1 MRWWL
6 LLLSGVL
13 ARKLEFNESPFSKV
27 IQLLEGMK
35 KDLEKEAKED
45 QAENDKMESWCK
57 TAEENQTRI
66 ISESQTLLQTQTV
79 MVKEKTAMG
88 ERLTLELRHL
98 AQEIAANEATLSKA
112 EALRRD
118 QRKSFAEDEKS
129 LKDNIDAV
137 TQALSSFNGTALLQ
151 SRSQV
156 MARLRHVVES
166 NYAKL
171 KSKTTRGDRMLL
183 EDFLKERSD
192 GVSTGFLQGKAKVA
206 GPAET
211 VAGMLQAMVDDFST
225 DLKEEQDEDAKLE
238 KNYKALVAAKSK
250 EVTAGKD
257 QVTRKEQQK
266 ADAKQKVISGKEDIS
281 SATTSKVE
289 AEEFLST
296 AQAKCAKAKEG
307 FAGRSAARN
316 EELTAVGKA
325 LEVLTSEKAKSLGKK
340 GKNVTATSFL
350 QLASTPSS
358 AAAALAAAG
367 RRLGKQELVSLS
379 LRLKAGSFDKVKE
392 AIEGMMRAL
401 NQEQKDEVE
410 KNEACNKDF
419 EDNTGSTDEKTQQ
432 QEMTKGQIG
441 EWKQEIAAVESEI
454 SNLKGEVKD
463 LEEQKKAAT
472 ETRAKENSEFVSM
485 AADQRMTQ
493 KILVEAQTVLEK
505 IYEGVSLVQARSTR
519 ETVPGFAVMEMLKQ
533 CRKNAMRLGE
543 EALAADKDSREAFEK
558 LSGEI
563 EEELSSTSKDIGK
576 KSILKTNL
584 DSDMAEAKRK
594 MGLTEDELE
603 SLAETKSA
611 LHTSCDFVM
620 KNFEAT
626 QAARGAEIQALEQAK
641 AILP

>member
-1 MRWWL
+1 MRWWP

-27 IQLLEGMK
+27 VQLLEGMN

-118 QRKSFAEDEKS
+118 QRKSCAEDEKS

-238 KNYKALVAAKSK
+238 KSYKALVAAKSK

-257 QVTRKEQQK
+257 QVTRKEKQK

-281 SATTSKVE
+281 SATTSKAE

-325 LEVLTSEKAKSLGKK
+325 LEVLTSEKAKSLGK

-350 QLASTPSS
+350 QLASTPSTS
-358 AAAALAAAG
+358 AASAALAAAG

-401 NQEQKDEVE
+401 NQEQKDEAE

-419 EDNTGSTDEKTQQ
+419 EDNT
-432 QEMTKGQIG
+432 
-441 EWKQEIAAVESEI
+441 A
-454 SNLKGEVKD
+454 
-463 LEEQKKAAT
+463 
-472 ETRAKENSEFVSM
+472 RRRNS
-485 AADQRMTQ
+485 
-493 KILVEAQTVLEK
+493 
-505 IYEGVSLVQARSTR
+505 
-519 ETVPGFAVMEMLKQ
+519 
-533 CRKNAMRLGE
+533 
-543 EALAADKDSREAFEK
+543 
-558 LSGEI
+558 
-563 EEELSSTSKDIGK
+563 
-576 KSILKTNL
+576 
-584 DSDMAEAKRK
+584 KR
-594 MGLTEDELE
+594 
-603 SLAETKSA
+603 
-611 LHTSCDFVM
+611 
-620 KNFEAT
+620 
-626 QAARGAEIQALEQAK
+626 
-641 AILP
+641 

>member
-1 MRWWL
+1 M
-6 LLLSGVL
+6 LSGVL
-13 ARKLEFNESPFSKV
+13 ARKLDFDETPFSKV
-27 IQLLEGMK
+27 VQLLEGMK

-57 TAEENQTRI
+57 MAEENQTRI
-66 ISESQTLLQTQTV
+66 ISESETLLQTQTV

-88 ERLTLELRHL
+88 ERLTVELRHL
-98 AQEIAANEATLSKA
+98 AQEIAANEATLAKA
-112 EALRRD
+112 PVLRRD
-118 QRKSFAEDEKS
+118 QRKTFAEDEKS

-137 TQALSSFNGTALLQ
+137 TQALSSFNGTSLLQ

-156 MARLRHVVES
+156 MSRLRRVVES

-192 GVSTGFLQGKAKVA
+192 GFSGTGFLQGKAKVA

-211 VAGMLQAMVDDFST
+211 VAGMLQAMADDFST

-238 KNYKALVAAKSK
+238 KSYKALVAAKGK
-250 EVTAGKD
+250 EVTAGKE
-257 QVTRKEQQK
+257 QVTSKEQQK

-281 SATTSKVE
+281 SATTSKAE

-296 AQAKCAKAKEG
+296 AQAKCAKAQEG

-316 EELTAVGKA
+316 EELTAVGQA
-325 LEVLTSEKAKSLGKK
+325 VEVLSSEKAKTLGEKK
-340 GKNVTATSFL
+340 STSFL

-358 AAAALAAAG
+358 AAAAAALAATG

-419 EDNTGSTDEKTQQ
+419 EDNTASTDEKTQQ
-432 QEMTKGQIG
+432 QEMSKGQIG

-454 SNLKGEVKD
+454 SKLKGEVKD

-519 ETVPGFAVMEMLKQ
+519 QTVPGFAVMEMLKQ

-543 EALAADKDSREAFEK
+543 EALAADQDSREAFEK

-563 EEELSSTSKDIGK
+563 EEELSSTTKDIGK
-576 KSILKTNL
+576 KSIVKANL
-584 DSDMAEAKRK
+584 ESDVAEAKRR

-611 LHTSCDFVM
+611 LHKSCDFVV

-626 QAARGAEIQALEQAK
+626 QAAREAEIQALEQAK

>member
-1 MRWWL
+1 M
-6 LLLSGVL
+6 LSGVL
-13 ARKLEFNESPFSKV
+13 ARKLDFDETPFSKV
-27 IQLLEGMK
+27 VQLLEGMK

-57 TAEENQTRI
+57 MAEENQTRI
-66 ISESQTLLQTQTV
+66 ISESETLLQTQTV

-88 ERLTLELRHL
+88 ERLTVELRHL
-98 AQEIAANEATLSKA
+98 AQEIAANEATLAKA
-112 EALRRD
+112 AVLRRD
-118 QRKSFAEDEKS
+118 QRKTFAEDEKS

-137 TQALSSFNGTALLQ
+137 TQALSSFNGTSLLQ

-156 MARLRHVVES
+156 MSRLRRVVES

-192 GVSTGFLQGKAKVA
+192 GFSGTGFLQGKAKVA

-211 VAGMLQAMVDDFST
+211 VAGMLQAMADDFST

-238 KNYKALVAAKSK
+238 KSYKALVAAKGK
-250 EVTAGKD
+250 EVTAGKE
-257 QVTRKEQQK
+257 QVTSKEQQK

-281 SATTSKVE
+281 SATTSKAE

-296 AQAKCAKAKEG
+296 AQAKCAKAQEG

-316 EELTAVGKA
+316 EELTAVGQA
-325 LEVLTSEKAKSLGKK
+325 VEVLSSEKAKTLGEKK
-340 GKNVTATSFL
+340 STSFL

-358 AAAALAAAG
+358 AAAAAALAATG

-419 EDNTGSTDEKTQQ
+419 EDNTASTDEKTQQ
-432 QEMTKGQIG
+432 QEMSKGQIG

-454 SNLKGEVKD
+454 SKLKREVKD

-519 ETVPGFAVMEMLKQ
+519 QTVPGFAVMEMLKQ

-543 EALAADKDSREAFEK
+543 EALAADQDSREAFEK

-563 EEELSSTSKDIGK
+563 EEELSSTTKDIGK
-576 KSILKTNL
+576 KSIVKANL
-584 DSDMAEAKRK
+584 ESDVAEAKRR

-611 LHTSCDFVM
+611 LHKSCDFVV

-626 QAARGAEIQALEQAK
+626 QAAREAEIQALEQAK

>member
-1 MRWWL
+1 M
-6 LLLSGVL
+6 LSGVL
-13 ARKLEFNESPFSKV
+13 ARKLDFDETPFSKV
-27 IQLLEGMK
+27 VQLLEGMK

-57 TAEENQTRI
+57 MAEENQTRI
-66 ISESQTLLQTQTV
+66 ISESETLLQTQTV

-88 ERLTLELRHL
+88 ERLTVELRHL
-98 AQEIAANEATLSKA
+98 AQEIAANEATLAKA
-112 EALRRD
+112 PVLRRD
-118 QRKSFAEDEKS
+118 QRKTFAEDEKS

-137 TQALSSFNGTALLQ
+137 TQALSSFNGTSLLQ

-156 MARLRHVVES
+156 MSRLRRVVES

-192 GVSTGFLQGKAKVA
+192 GFSSTGFLQGKAKVA

-211 VAGMLQAMVDDFST
+211 VAGMLQAMADDFST

-238 KNYKALVAAKSK
+238 KSYKALVAAKGK
-250 EVTAGKD
+250 EVTAGKE
-257 QVTRKEQQK
+257 QVTSKEQQK

-281 SATTSKVE
+281 SATTSKAE

-296 AQAKCAKAKEG
+296 AQAKCAKAQEG

-316 EELTAVGKA
+316 EELTAVGQA
-325 LEVLTSEKAKSLGKK
+325 VEVLSSEKAKTLGEKK
-340 GKNVTATSFL
+340 STSFL

-358 AAAALAAAG
+358 AAAAAALAATG

-419 EDNTGSTDEKTQQ
+419 EDNTASTDEKTQQ
-432 QEMTKGQIG
+432 QEMSKGQIG

-454 SNLKGEVKD
+454 SKLKGEVKD

-519 ETVPGFAVMEMLKQ
+519 QTVPGFAVMEILKQ

-543 EALAADKDSREAFEK
+543 EALAADQDSREAFEK

-563 EEELSSTSKDIGK
+563 EEELSSTTKDIGK
-576 KSILKTNL
+576 KSIVKANL
-584 DSDMAEAKRK
+584 ESDVAEAKRR

-611 LHTSCDFVM
+611 LHKSCDFVV

-626 QAARGAEIQALEQAK
+626 QAAREAEIQALEQAK

>member
-1 MRWWL
+1 M
-6 LLLSGVL
+6 LSGVL
-13 ARKLEFNESPFSKV
+13 ARKLDFDETPFSKV
-27 IQLLEGMK
+27 VQLLEGMK

-57 TAEENQTRI
+57 MAEENQTRI
-66 ISESQTLLQTQTV
+66 ISESETLLQTQTV

-88 ERLTLELRHL
+88 ERLTVELRHL
-98 AQEIAANEATLSKA
+98 AQEIAANEATLAKA
-112 EALRRD
+112 AVLRRD
-118 QRKSFAEDEKS
+118 QRKTFAEDEKS

-137 TQALSSFNGTALLQ
+137 TQALSSFNGTSLLQ

-156 MARLRHVVES
+156 MSRLRRVVES

-192 GVSTGFLQGKAKVA
+192 GFSGTGFLQGKAKVA

-211 VAGMLQAMVDDFST
+211 VAGMLQAMADDFST

-238 KNYKALVAAKSK
+238 KSYKALVAAKGK
-250 EVTAGKD
+250 EVTAGKE
-257 QVTRKEQQK
+257 QVTSKEQQK

-281 SATTSKVE
+281 SATTSKAE

-296 AQAKCAKAKEG
+296 AQAKCAKAQEG

-316 EELTAVGKA
+316 EELTAVGQA
-325 LEVLTSEKAKSLGKK
+325 VEVLSSEKAKTLGEKK
-340 GKNVTATSFL
+340 STSFL

-358 AAAALAAAG
+358 AAAAAALAATG

-419 EDNTGSTDEKTQQ
+419 EDNTASTDEKTQQ
-432 QEMTKGQIG
+432 QEMSKGQIG

-454 SNLKGEVKD
+454 SKLKGEVKD

-519 ETVPGFAVMEMLKQ
+519 QTVPGFAVMEMLKQ

-543 EALAADKDSREAFEK
+543 EALAADQDSREAFEK

-563 EEELSSTSKDIGK
+563 EEELSSTTKDIGK
-576 KSILKTNL
+576 KSIVKANL
-584 DSDMAEAKRK
+584 ESDVAEAKRR

-611 LHTSCDFVM
+611 LHKSCDFVV

>member
-1 MRWWL
+1 V
-6 LLLSGVL
+6 LSGVL
-13 ARKLEFNESPFSKV
+13 ARKLDFDETPFSKV
-27 IQLLEGMK
+27 VQLLEGMK

-57 TAEENQTRI
+57 MAEENQTRI
-66 ISESQTLLQTQTV
+66 ISESETLLQTQTV

-88 ERLTLELRHL
+88 ERLTVELRHL
-98 AQEIAANEATLSKA
+98 AQEIAANEATLAKA
-112 EALRRD
+112 AVLRRD
-118 QRKSFAEDEKS
+118 QRKTFAEDEKS

-137 TQALSSFNGTALLQ
+137 TQALSSFNGTSLLQ

-156 MARLRHVVES
+156 MSRLRRVVES

-192 GVSTGFLQGKAKVA
+192 GFSGTGFLQGKAKVA

-211 VAGMLQAMVDDFST
+211 VAGMLQAMADDFST

-238 KNYKALVAAKSK
+238 KSYKALVAAKGK
-250 EVTAGKD
+250 EVTAGKE
-257 QVTRKEQQK
+257 QVTSKEQQK

-281 SATTSKVE
+281 SATTSKAE

-296 AQAKCAKAKEG
+296 AQAKCAKAQEG

-316 EELTAVGKA
+316 EELTAVGQA
-325 LEVLTSEKAKSLGKK
+325 VEVLSSEKAKTLGEKK
-340 GKNVTATSFL
+340 STSFL

-358 AAAALAAAG
+358 AAAAAALAATG

-419 EDNTGSTDEKTQQ
+419 EDNTASTDEKTQQ
-432 QEMTKGQIG
+432 QEMSKGQIG

-454 SNLKGEVKD
+454 SKLKGEVKD

-519 ETVPGFAVMEMLKQ
+519 QTVPGFAVMEMLKQ

-543 EALAADKDSREAFEK
+543 EALAADQDSREAFEK

-563 EEELSSTSKDIGK
+563 EEELSSTTKDIGK
-576 KSILKTNL
+576 KSIVKANL
-584 DSDMAEAKRK
+584 ESDVAEAKRR

-611 LHTSCDFVM
+611 LHKSCDFVV

>member
-1 MRWWL
+1 M
-6 LLLSGVL
+6 LLSGVL
-13 ARKLEFNESPFSKV
+13 ARKLDIDETPFTKV
-27 IQLLEGMK
+27 VQLLEGMK

-66 ISESQTLLQTQTV
+66 ISESETLLQTQTM
-79 MVKEKTAMG
+79 MVKEKTALG
-88 ERLTLELRHL
+88 EQLALELRHF
-98 AQEIAANEATLSKA
+98 AQEIAANEATLAKA
-112 EALRRD
+112 EVLRTD
-118 QRKSFAEDEKS
+118 QRKAFAEDEKS

-137 TQALSSFNGTALLQ
+137 TQALGTFNGTSLLQ

-156 MARLRHVVES
+156 MSRLRRVVES

-171 KSKTTRGDRMLL
+171 RSKTTRGDRILL
-183 EDFLKERSD
+183 EDFLKDRD
-192 GVSTGFLQGKAKVA
+192 GVSGTGGTGFLQGKAKVA

-211 VAGMLQAMVDDFST
+211 VAGMLQAMADDFSA

-238 KNYKALVAAKSK
+238 KSYKALVAAKSK
-250 EVTAGKD
+250 EVTAGKE
-257 QVTRKEQQK
+257 QVTTKEQQK
-266 ADAKQKVISGKEDIS
+266 ADAKQKVISGKQDIS
-281 SATTSKVE
+281 SATTAKAE

-296 AQAKCAKAKEG
+296 ARAKCAKASEG
-307 FAGRSAARN
+307 FAGRSATRN

-325 LEVLTSEKAKSLGKK
+325 VEVLTSEKAKSLGEKK
-340 GKNVTATSFL
+340 SATSFL
-350 QLASTPSS
+350 QLASTPSTS
-358 AAAALAAAG
+358 AASAALAAAG

-410 KNEACNKDF
+410 KDEACNKDF
-419 EDNTGSTDEKTQQ
+419 EDNSASTEEKTQQ
-432 QEMTKGQIG
+432 QEMSKGQIG
-441 EWKQEIAAVESEI
+441 EWKQEIAAVETEI

-519 ETVPGFAVMEMLKQ
+519 QTVPGFAVMEMLKQ

-543 EALAADKDSREAFEK
+543 EALEADKDSREAFEK

-563 EEELSSTSKDIGK
+563 EEELSSTTKDIGK
-576 KSILKTNL
+576 KSIVKANL
-584 DSDMAEAKRK
+584 ESDVAEAKRK

-611 LHTSCDFVM
+611 LHKSCDFVV